1 MGETLGGFEKLLLLA
16 VLRLGDGAYG
26 AAIVKELEART
37 GRDVSQ
43 GAVYVTLRRLAARDL
58 LSAHD
63 GEGTAE
69 RGGRPKRYYRVRP
82 PGRAALRDARDE
94 WNAMVDGIEPL
105 LEEGA

>member
-16 VLRLGDGAYG
+16 VLRLGDDAYG
-26 AAIVKELEART
+26 AAIVRELEART

-58 LSAHD
+58 LSART
-63 GEGTAE
+63 GQGTAD
-69 RGGRPKRYYRVRP
+69 RGGRPRRYYSLRP
-82 PGRAALRDARDE
+82 AGREALRDARDE
-94 WNAMVDGIEPL
+94 WNAMVDGIEGL